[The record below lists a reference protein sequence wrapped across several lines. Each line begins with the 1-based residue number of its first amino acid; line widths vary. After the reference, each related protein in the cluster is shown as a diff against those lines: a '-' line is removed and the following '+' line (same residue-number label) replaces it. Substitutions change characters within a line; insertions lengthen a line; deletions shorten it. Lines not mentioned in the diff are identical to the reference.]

1 MSTYGHY
8 DLKYIRTDRNG
19 TKIYHDVNC
28 PRCCGYG
35 SLEQWAATGRI
46 CFACGGSGLRAKPKT
61 VKIYTPEYAE
71 KLEASRL
78 ERERKRLEENPPP
91 SDEELKERADF
102 ARRNVWESEGLSRD
116 GVGYA
121 YFGETY
127 PIKDKL
133 KRAGAKWNSFLQ
145 GWIAPKPP
153 LEIGLNL
160 TALDVKCVKIRAEEY
175 ANEYGALDMDK
186 LYDLRTGAGQ
196 EGRI

>member
-102 ARRNVWESEGLSRD
+102 ARRNVWETPTAAVSLEAEPREAPAPTTEATPEPEEPVSRYAAVELTEEDAYILALRYGVLWGSYD
-116 GVGYA
+116 G
-121 YFGETY
+121 GE
-127 PIKDKL
+127 
-133 KRAGAKWNSFLQ
+133 
-145 GWIAPKPP
+145 
-153 LEIGLNL
+153 
-160 TALDVKCVKIRAEEY
+160 
-175 ANEYGALDMDK
+175 
-186 LYDLRTGAGQ
+186 
-196 EGRI
+196 